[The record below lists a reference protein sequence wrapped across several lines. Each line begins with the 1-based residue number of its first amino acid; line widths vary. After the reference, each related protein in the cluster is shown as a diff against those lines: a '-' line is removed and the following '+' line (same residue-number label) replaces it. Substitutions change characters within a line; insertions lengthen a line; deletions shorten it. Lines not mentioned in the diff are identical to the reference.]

1 MASSAASDAAGLV
14 RTLGATLLFARERL
28 VLAAA
33 RSGEGALGLLGA
45 VPGIGDAA
53 STAGEGATRAAMW
66 AKSGGRDGA
75 GAAAVRSA
83 MMAAALMIDAP
94 AEVAIVHA
102 FGAMQA
108 ALSDGAET
116 DFTGEAAG

>member
-1 MASSAASDAAGLV
+1 
-14 RTLGATLLFARERL
+14 L

-45 VPGIGDAA
+45 APGIGAA
-53 STAGEGATRAAMW
+53 TSMDGEGATRAALW

-94 AEVAIVHA
+94 AEVAIDHA
-102 FGAMQA
+102 FGAM
-108 ALSDGAET
+108 T
-116 DFTGEAAG
+116 